1 MKKYTYYVK
10 GLETDA
16 DAEKIRATVAKIIP
30 EARETSVSVNTSSL
44 TFSVTLGKRELGKRE
59 LMLLGA
65 VSSLNMELILPS
77 NTVCYTYVGDKR
89 KTNGKKTYLRVSLIA
104 VAAVICVLFSF
115 AACRYYVYDKGESDD
130 LQANKAPQITI
141 SDELDL
147 PDYMRQ
153 LINLD
158 ELFKYY
164 SYDGIDED
172 AMTEAVLKA
181 YIAATGD
188 IYAEYMTA
196 QELED
201 YLSDRAGDF
210 VGIGVSIA
218 NSEITVSGYT
228 YKVLE
233 VVSVFKDSPALESGV
248 KVGDCIVYVG
258 DGNDKVLVDTIGY
271 TAALE
276 LMLGDAETVAQF
288 TVFRPTSKGENRD
301 YEQIEFSVTRKKVT
315 TQSVTYRVSEA
326 NGSVGIVH
334 ISSFDGTTPRQFT
347 EAVDTLKASGCEY
360 FVFDVRN
367 NPGGALDS
375 IEAVLSYFL
384 NEGDLI
390 VSTEYSNGETDA
402 DYVKVKH
409 YASPYEYYDVSKK
422 DIGKYKDLNCIV
434 ITNENTASAAELFT
448 ATLRDYGLADI
459 VGSTTYGKGCMQS
472 ILTLNEDSGLV
483 GGLKLTVAMYFS
495 KSHNNYHGIGIVPDF
510 EVELDDEALQYN
522 FFLLPE
528 EKDNQLQKALEEL
541 LK

>member
-10 GLETDA
+10 GIETDL
-16 DAEKIRATVAKIIP
+16 DAERIKAAAERIIP
-30 EARETSVSVNTSSL
+30 EAQDVSVSAQTSSL
-44 TFSVTLGKRELGKRE
+44 SFSVRLCKRELDKRE

-65 VSSLNMELILPS
+65 VSSLDMELILPS

-89 KTNGKKTYLRVSLIA
+89 RTNGRRLRLRVALA
-104 VAAVICVLFSF
+104 AAAVIICALFVF
-115 AACRYYVYDKGESDD
+115 AACRYYAYGKDD
-130 LQANKAPQITI
+130 PDSSQENKAPQITI

-147 PDYMRQ
+147 PDYMRR

-164 SYDGIDED
+164 SYDGIDEE
-172 AMTEAVLKA
+172 AMTEAILKA

-188 IYAEYMTA
+188 VYAEYMTA

-218 NSEITVSGYT
+218 NSEITVNGYT
-228 YKVLE
+228 YKALE

-258 DGNDKVLVDTIGY
+258 GGDDKILVDTLGY
-271 TAALE
+271 TAALD
-276 LMLGDAETVAQF
+276 LMLGDAGTVAQF
-288 TVFRPTSKGENRD
+288 TVFRPTSKGEIKD

-315 TQSVTYRVSEA
+315 TQSVTYRMSEA
-326 NGSVGIVH
+326 DSSVGIVH
-334 ISSFDGTTPRQFT
+334 ISGFDGTTPRQFT

-390 VSTEYSNGETDA
+390 VSTEYSNGDTDA
-402 DYVKVKH
+402 DYVRVKH
-409 YASPYEYYDVSKK
+409 YASPYEYYDVAKK
-422 DIGKYKDLNCIV
+422 DIGKYKDLKCIV

-448 ATLRDYGLADI
+448 ATLRDYGIADV

-495 KSHNNYHGIGIVPDF
+495 KSHTNYHGIGIVPDF
-510 EVELDDEALQYN
+510 EVELDDEASQYN

-528 EKDNQLQKALEEL
+528 AKDNQLQRALEEL